1 MAQRKQ
7 EIIVHCEFAD
17 NGEEVRDILIEV
29 FHTYISR
36 KIHKNM
42 VF

>member
-17 NGEEVRDILIEV
+17 NGEEVRDMLIDI

-36 KIHKNM
+36 IVYEKCD
-42 VF
+42 F